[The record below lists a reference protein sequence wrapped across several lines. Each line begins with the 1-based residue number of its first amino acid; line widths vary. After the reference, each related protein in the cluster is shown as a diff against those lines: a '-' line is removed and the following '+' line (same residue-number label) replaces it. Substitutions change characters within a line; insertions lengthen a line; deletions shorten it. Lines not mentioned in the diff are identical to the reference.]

1 MERSTVR
8 IGILTSSRA
17 DYGYY
22 KPLIKAFQNNQFVK
36 VNVIAFGT
44 HLSEM
49 HGLSK
54 SEIIKDGFEIN
65 YEIHTF
71 LGGDSP
77 REISFSFGESIKLFS
92 DFWERNQFEFDW
104 VLALGDRYEMAAAV
118 ISSVPFQLNFAHLYA
133 GETTEGAIDDIYRHQ
148 ISLVSKKHFV
158 SLPSY
163 KKKVQ
168 ELVGK
173 EGDIE
178 IIGNLSLH
186 NLIDIEFLS
195 LDEFYNLWKIDLNK
209 PTILITFHP
218 ETVNF
223 KANFEYSNTVFDALT
238 YLTQFYQLVITMP
251 NADTNASFYRT
262 VFESLRKEH
271 KNVYLIEN
279 FGTQSYFT
287 CMKYSKCIL
296 GNSSSGIV
304 EAATFGKFVV
314 NVGDRQKG
322 RFAHENVLHVPF
334 DSNLICRAV
343 ESVSD
348 KSFNKE
354 NPFFKE
360 NAIELI
366 VNSFLVK

>member
-1 MERSTVR
+1 MERYTVR

-22 KPLIKAFQNNQFVK
+22 KPLLKAFQNNQFIKVK
-36 VNVIAFGT
+36 VIAFGT
-44 HLSEM
+44 HLSKI

-54 SEIIKDGFEIN
+54 NQIIKDGFEIN
-65 YEIHTF
+65 HEVDTF
-71 LGGDSP
+71 LDGDSP
-77 REISFSFGESIKLFS
+77 KEIAFSFGESIKLFS
-92 DFWERNQFEFDW
+92 DFWERHQFDFDW
-104 VLALGDRYEMAAAV
+104 VFALGDRYEMAAAV

-133 GETTEGAIDDIYRHQ
+133 GETTEGAIDNIYRHQ

-173 EGDIE
+173 ESDVQV
-178 IIGNLSLH
+178 IGNLSLH
-186 NLIDIEFLS
+186 NFFDTEFLS
-195 LDEFYNLWKIDLNK
+195 FDEFYKLWKIDLKK
-209 PTILITFHP
+209 PTVLVTFHP
-218 ETVNF
+218 ETVNYQ
-223 KANFEYSNTVFDALT
+223 ANLSYADVISNSLI
-238 YLTQFYQLVITMP
+238 YLSQSYQLIITMP
-251 NADTNASFYRT
+251 NADTNASIYRT
-262 VFESLRKEH
+262 VFENLQKEH

-304 EAATFGKFVV
+304 EAASFSKFVV
-314 NVGDRQKG
+314 NVGARQKG
-322 RFAHENVLHVPF
+322 RFAPENVLHVPF
-334 DSNLICRAV
+334 DSNLICKAV
-343 ESVSD
+343 KTVAG
-348 KSFNKE
+348 KLFNKE

-360 NAIELI
+360 NATELI
-366 VNSFLVK
+366 INSFLRE